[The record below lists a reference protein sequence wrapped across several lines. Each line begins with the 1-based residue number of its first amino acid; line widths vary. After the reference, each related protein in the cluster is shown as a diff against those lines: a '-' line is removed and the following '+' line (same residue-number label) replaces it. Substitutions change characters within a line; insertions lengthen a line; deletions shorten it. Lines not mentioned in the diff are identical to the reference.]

1 MLIWTPAS
9 WSTEVKAVPVNW
21 LPWSL
26 LKMSGLPYRASASS
40 RAATQ
45 KSAVIVIETRQART
59 RRLYQ
64 SITASR

>member
-9 WSTEVKAVPVNW
+9 WRTAVKAVPVNW
-21 LPWSL
+21 LPWSVL
-26 LKMSGLPYRASASS
+26 QMSGLPCRANASS

-64 SITASR
+64 SITAAR